1 MCPADHWCGNDKN
14 GRDRVKTS
22 SLSRVLRKP
31 NDYQTWSDF
40 ISNAVRYMY
49 LQGNGYALAV
59 RNERFEIDELH
70 LMNPMMSWPQM
81 ATTGDV
87 FYRLA
92 GNHVIG
98 YRLGGTAGSAGE
110 PILVPQRDV
119 LHLRLQASQSRWPYP
134 LIGETPLASAMA
146 EVYTQEAILNQQ
158 AGFYRNQARPSAVL
172 STDLTLDKDQVQHL
186 RDRWNEQA
194 KALQAGGTPILTS
207 GLKVQPWNVS
217 GKDAQIAEMLK
228 MTEERIALAFR
239 VPMQILG
246 IGTGPYSATE
256 VLMQSWLASGLG
268 FCLNHIEEAI
278 GLLFGLK
285 GRPVEYV
292 AFDTHALLRS
302 AMKDRLEALARGVQ
316 GGIYS
321 PNEARGLEGLAEVQ
335 YGDEPRVQQQVVPL
349 SAAEAIPAAPAS
361 PGAPSQPA
369 AAKPDQP
376 PKPKPDD
383 LQRQHRFIEA
393 AAARHARRAIAP

>member
-1 MCPADHWCGNDKN
+1 
-14 GRDRVKTS
+14 
-22 SLSRVLRKP
+22 
-31 NDYQTWSDF
+31 
-40 ISNAVRYMY
+40 
-49 LQGNGYALAV
+49 
-59 RNERFEIDELH
+59 
-70 LMNPMMSWPQM
+70 MSWPQM

-119 LHLRLQASQSRWPYP
+119 LHLRLHISQSRWPYP

-158 AGFYRNQARPSAVL
+158 TGFYRNQARPSAVL

-246 IGTGPYSATE
+246 IGAGPYSATE

-278 GLLFGLK
+278 GLLFNLK
-285 GRPVEYV
+285 GRPDEYV

-321 PNEARGLEGLAEVQ
+321 PNEARALEGLEEVE

-349 SAAEAIPAAPAS
+349 SAAEAIPAAPAA